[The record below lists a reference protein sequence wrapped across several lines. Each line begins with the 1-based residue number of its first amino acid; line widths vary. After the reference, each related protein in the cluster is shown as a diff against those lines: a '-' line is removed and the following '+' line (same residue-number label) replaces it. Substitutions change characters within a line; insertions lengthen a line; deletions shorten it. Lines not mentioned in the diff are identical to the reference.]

1 MVLKYSFENTMYI
14 NMILINTKKNIYRLN
29 MQKFKLLYV
38 FLLIASFLL
47 CMFYISKYIKYSVE
61 QFIEFIHIPKNAG
74 TTIEN
79 IGNDVNIKWGRFKP
93 KHREYTSMKNVRQK
107 CSYWHIPPKDF
118 DNNLIYNEN
127 ETFCVLRN
135 PYDRIVSE
143 YKYRNKDEKH
153 TPEKMN
159 SWIKKHLIPKNYE
172 KGGLNCHFIPQSDF
186 IHDAQNNVTCDNILD
201 FDNLTSEFNQLTELR
216 DIDLKLDDEIKHN
229 RTIQS
234 VTISD
239 LDHDV
244 QDLIYNVYKRDFDE
258 LKKLKQ
264 SKNGK

>member
-1 MVLKYSFENTMYI
+1 
-14 NMILINTKKNIYRLN
+14 
-29 MQKFKLLYV
+29 MQKFNFLYV
-38 FLLIASFLL
+38 FLLIVTFLL
-47 CMFYISKYIKYSVE
+47 CISYISKNIKNSVE

-79 IGNDVNIKWGRFKP
+79 IGNDVNIKWGRFKH
-93 KHREYTSMKNVRQK
+93 KHREYNSMKNDINK

-118 DNNLIYNEN
+118 DNNLIYKEN

-143 YKYRNKDEKH
+143 YKYRNHKDEKH

-186 IHDAQNNVTCDNILD
+186 IYDAQNNVTCDNILD
-201 FDNLTSEFNQLTELR
+201 FDNLTSEFNHLTEQR
-216 DIDLKLDDEIKHN
+216 DIDLKLNEEIKHN
-229 RTIQS
+229 QSTQS

-239 LDHDV
+239 LDDDV
-244 QDLIYNVYKRDFDE
+244 KDLIHKVYKRDFDE
-258 LKKLKQ
+258 FKKLKQ
-264 SKNGK
+264 KRNNSFFGNLL